1 MIFIK
6 AFIVG
11 GVICALAQVLMDK
24 TKLLPG
30 RVMVILVCLG
40 CLLSAIGLY
49 QPFADWAGAGA
60 SVPLIGF
67 GNSLYQGM
75 KDSVDNRGFI
85 GLFEGGFTACAVGVS
100 AALIF
105 GYAASWFFDSKAKD

>member
-75 KDSVDNRGFI
+75 KDSVDSRGFI